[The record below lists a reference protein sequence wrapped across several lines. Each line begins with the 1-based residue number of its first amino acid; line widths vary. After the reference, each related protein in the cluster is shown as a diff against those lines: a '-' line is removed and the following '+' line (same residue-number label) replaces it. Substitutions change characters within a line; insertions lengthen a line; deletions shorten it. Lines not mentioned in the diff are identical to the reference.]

1 MNPALVV
8 TLAAAVVVVASVVA
22 VAVSL
27 SGRRRLQ
34 AQLDAA
40 RADVDALRSTV
51 ADLAATPTPA
61 PTPAP
66 NTVSDDEPEFVI
78 TSLPAGSVPRPDQ
91 AGTDVA
97 VPAASTPPVTAG
109 QFASVALGESLVRV
123 VSLGH
128 GVRRALSAENRNR
141 IRFEIRR
148 EVKRS
153 RRERRRE
160 VKEARRQLRTDPA
173 PQRDED
179 AA

>member
-8 TLAAAVVVVASVVA
+8 TLAAAVVVVAAVVA
-22 VAVSL
+22 VVVSL

-40 RADVDALRSTV
+40 RADVDALRVTV
-51 ADLAATPTPA
+51 ADLAAPQPVVPPA
-61 PTPAP
+61 PP
-66 NTVSDDEPEFVI
+66 SDQPEFVI
-78 TSLPAGSVPRPDQ
+78 TSLPDGSVPRPDR
-91 AGTDVA
+91 AGTDLA
-97 VPAASTPPVTAG
+97 VPDPATMSGPVSAG
-109 QFASVALGESLVRV
+109 QFASAALGESLVRV

-141 IRFEIRR
+141 IRFEVRR

-153 RRERRRE
+153 RRQRRRDL
-160 VKEARRQLRTDPA
+160 KDAKRHLRTDLGPE
-173 PQRDED
+173 RDED

>member
-8 TLAAAVVVVASVVA
+8 TLAAAVVVVAAVVA
-22 VAVSL
+22 VVVSL
-27 SGRRRLQ
+27 AGRRRLQ

-51 ADLAATPTPA
+51 ADLAAPQPA
-61 PTPAP
+61 APPAR
-66 NTVSDDEPEFVI
+66 PEFVI
-78 TSLPAGSVPRPDQ
+78 TSLPDGAVPRPDR
-91 AGTDVA
+91 AGTDLA
-97 VPAASTPPVTAG
+97 VPTTAATTSGPVSAG
-109 QFASVALGESLVRV
+109 QFASAALGESLVRV

-141 IRFEIRR
+141 IRFEVRR

-153 RRERRRE
+153 RRQRRRDL
-160 VKEARRQLRTDPA
+160 KDAKRSLRTDLRA
-173 PQRDED
+173 ERDED

>member
-8 TLAAAVVVVASVVA
+8 TLAAAVVVVAAVVA
-22 VAVSL
+22 VVVSS

-51 ADLAATPTPA
+51 ADLAATPPPA
-61 PTPAP
+61 AEP
-66 NTVSDDEPEFVI
+66 EPEFVI

-91 AGTDVA
+91 PGTDVA
-97 VPAASTPPVTAG
+97 VPAAATAPVSAG

-141 IRFEIRR
+141 IRFEVRR

-153 RRERRRE
+153 RRQRRRDL
-160 VKEARRQLRTDPA
+160 KDAKRHLRTDLGPE
-173 PQRDED
+173 RDED

>member
-8 TLAAAVVVVASVVA
+8 TLAAAVVVVAALVA
-22 VAVSL
+22 VVVSL

-51 ADLAATPTPA
+51 ADLAATPPPPA
-61 PTPAP
+61 AEH
-66 NTVSDDEPEFVI
+66 EPEFVI

-91 AGTDVA
+91 PGTDVA
-97 VPAASTPPVTAG
+97 VPAAATAPVSAG

-141 IRFEIRR
+141 IRFEMRR

-153 RRERRRE
+153 RRQRRRD